1 MLLSWP
7 FGRVLLLLTVSLVVV
22 SGVAVS
28 QGAYPLHWSGRG
40 LSAGDAMILLEIR
53 LPRLLMALLT
63 GAALA
68 VCGAVMQALFR
79 NPLAD
84 PGLLGL
90 SSGASLAV
98 GLWIVC
104 GPVLS
109 FIPAWGQAYVLSG
122 VAFAGALA
130 SCWLIFR
137 LARRSFRVS
146 VLHLLLAGLAINAL
160 AGSVIGFLNYIS
172 DDQQLRALSFWAM
185 GNLGGTRWLHVL
197 VMASGLIP
205 ALIYLLRQ
213 SSRLNLLLL
222 GEQEAGYLG
231 IPVEAFKRRLV
242 AVTALCIGLSV
253 AFTGLIGFVG
263 LIVPH
268 LMRLLAG
275 ADHRRVLPGSCL
287 LGAML
292 LALADTVGRL
302 VVIPAELP
310 VGLVTSLIGSL
321 FFLWLLLQSFHE

>member
-1 MLLSWP
+1 MLLAWP
-7 FGRVLLLLTVSLVVV
+7 FSRVLLILTVLLVVI

-28 QGAYPLHWSGRG
+28 QGAYPLHWSWQG

-104 GPVLS
+104 GPALA
-109 FIPAWGQAYVLSG
+109 FIPAWEHAYVLSC

-172 DDQQLRALSFWAM
+172 DDQQLRALSFWSM
-185 GNLGGTRWLHVL
+185 GNLGGTRWVNVL
-197 VMASGLIP
+197 VMASGLLP
-205 ALIYLLRQ
+205 ALVYLLCQ
-213 SSRLNLLLL
+213 SSRLDVLLL
-222 GEQEAGYLG
+222 GEQDAAYLG
-231 IPVEAFKRRLV
+231 IPVEIFKRRLI
-242 AVTALCIGLSV
+242 AVTALCVGLSV

-263 LIVPH
+263 LVVPH
-268 LMRLLAG
+268 LIRLLVG
-275 ADHRRVLPGSCL
+275 ADHRCVLPGSCL
-287 LGAML
+287 LGAIL

-310 VGLVTSLIGSL
+310 VGLLTSLIGSL
-321 FFLWLLLQSFHE
+321 FFLWLLLQSVHD

>member
-1 MLLSWP
+1 
-7 FGRVLLLLTVSLVVV
+7 
-22 SGVAVS
+22 
-28 QGAYPLHWSGRG
+28 
-40 LSAGDAMILLEIR
+40 
-53 LPRLLMALLT
+53 
-63 GAALA
+63 
-68 VCGAVMQALFR
+68 
-79 NPLAD
+79 
-84 PGLLGL
+84 
-90 SSGASLAV
+90 
-98 GLWIVC
+98 
-104 GPVLS
+104 
-109 FIPAWGQAYVLSG
+109 
-122 VAFAGALA
+122 
-130 SCWLIFR
+130 
-137 LARRSFRVS
+137 
-146 VLHLLLAGLAINAL
+146 
-160 AGSVIGFLNYIS
+160 
-172 DDQQLRALSFWAM
+172 M

>member
-1 MLLSWP
+1 MLQTWSFP
-7 FGRVLLLLTVSLVVV
+7 RILLLLSVLLVVIC
-22 SGVAVS
+22 GVAVT
-28 QGAYPLHWSGRG
+28 QGAYPLHWHAGELSSG
-40 LSAGDAMILLEIR
+40 DWMILSEIR

-98 GLWIVC
+98 GVWIVC
-104 GPVLS
+104 GPALA
-109 FIPAWGQAYVLSG
+109 FIPAWGHAYVLSG

-160 AGSVIGFLNYIS
+160 AGSVIGFLNYVS
-172 DDQQLRALSFWAM
+172 DDQQLRALSFWSM
-185 GNLGGTRWLHVL
+185 GNLGGTRWVHVL
-197 VMASGLIP
+197 VMASGLLP
-205 ALIYLLRQ
+205 ALAYLLSQ
-213 SSRLNLLLL
+213 SSRLDVLLL
-222 GEQEAGYLG
+222 GEQDAAYLG
-231 IPVEAFKRRLV
+231 IPVETFKRRLI
-242 AVTALCIGLSV
+242 AGTALCIGLSV

-263 LIVPH
+263 LVVPH
-268 LMRLLAG
+268 LVRMLCG
-275 ADHRRVLPGSCL
+275 ADHRRVLPGACL

-310 VGLVTSLIGSL
+310 VGLLTSLIGSL
-321 FFLWLLLQSFHE
+321 FFLWLLLQSFHD